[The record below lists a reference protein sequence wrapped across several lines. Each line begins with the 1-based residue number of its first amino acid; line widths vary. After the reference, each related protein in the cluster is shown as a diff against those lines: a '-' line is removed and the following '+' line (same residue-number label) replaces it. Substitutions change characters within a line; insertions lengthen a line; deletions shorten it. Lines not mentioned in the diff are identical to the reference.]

1 MMEAK
6 AAVAVSFPHWVE
18 CSIFSLLIASSSH
31 YQNINVP
38 TQSNTSKKEEEGWE
52 MEDAMVD
59 IGFRK
64 RRREEDSV

>member
-52 MEDAMVD
+52 SKKKKKIETL
-59 IGFRK
+59 K
-64 RRREEDSV
+64 NC